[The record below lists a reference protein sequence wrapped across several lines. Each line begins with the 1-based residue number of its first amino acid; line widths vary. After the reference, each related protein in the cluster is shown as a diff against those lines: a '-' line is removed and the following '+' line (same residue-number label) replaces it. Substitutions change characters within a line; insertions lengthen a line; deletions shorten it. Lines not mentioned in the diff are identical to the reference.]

1 MLQAEPNK
9 PSSFEEWYKI
19 KQEDMRANKFLKNF
33 INARNIVVKQ
43 SSLSSK
49 SKAWSGIFRG
59 RKLKLALGTEVHP
72 FTDTKEF
79 LKKMQELMI
88 GTFMDEEH
96 SAIGEQIGVERSWIV
111 EEIGESEVVL
121 LCNEALNYMGQLLA
135 EAKVLFGKEAK
146 YENIELDLSSIQ
158 VLLETDIDPS
168 LIEKWN
174 W

>member
-1 MLQAEPNK
+1 
-9 PSSFEEWYKI
+9 
-19 KQEDMRANKFLKNF
+19 
-33 INARNIVVKQ
+33 
-43 SSLSSK
+43 
-49 SKAWSGIFRG
+49 
-59 RKLKLALGTEVHP
+59 
-72 FTDTKEF
+72 
-79 LKKMQELMI
+79 MQELMI

-146 YENIELDLSSIQ
+146 YENIEIDLSSIQ